1 MEEII
6 SFKITPYSLANI
18 LLALNIS
25 GINDFAITKEDDD
38 LVIRIKRKTLE
49 NAVYK
54 TTKSLDCDLK
64 KGCK

>member
-6 SFKITPYSLANI
+6 SFKIAPYSLANI

-38 LVIRIKRKTLE
+38 LVIRIRRKTLE
-49 NAVYK
+49 NAVYVSA
-54 TTKSLDCDLK
+54 KSKNWDLK